1 MTSETIITNP
11 ISTLLGTVGPQQA
24 VPQVEAAKARA
35 AKAGGPAAAAAPA
48 TKATPPGPV
57 GKAGARKR
65 HYGILA
71 SFVLLVVAP
80 VLTTGFY
87 LYAIAKDQYIS
98 TVSFSVRAEEIS
110 SALSLLGGLSSL
122 SGTSSSDADI
132 LYQFIQ
138 SQELVQ
144 RVDEKLN
151 LRKIYGKPA
160 FDPYFAFNPDS
171 SIEALVKY
179 WRRVVKIAYDH
190 STGLIELQVHAF
202 DPRDAQKVAQ
212 EIYDQSSAMINQ
224 LSATGRDDATRY
236 AKEDLDTAIERVKVA
251 RTALTEFRSRTQI
264 IDPSADIQSQ
274 MGLLN
279 SLQQQMT
286 ESIVELNL
294 LQTSAQ
300 AKGDPRIE
308 ETRRR
313 IEVIQKLIDKER
325 DKFGGGGVNTANPT
339 ETTAAE
345 GGGAAKEN
353 SNYSTLV
360 GQFEELNVDREFA
373 EKAYLAALAGYDTAL
388 AKAQRQSRY
397 LAAYVSPTL
406 AQESIV
412 PQRLQSLLVVL
423 ALVLAG
429 WSILMLVYYSVRDRR

>member
-1 MTSETIITNP
+1 MASETIITNSIP
-11 ISTLLGTVGPQQA
+11 ALSGNIGPQRAARQA
-24 VPQVEAAKARA
+24 EAAAEGIVKPAV
-35 AKAGGPAAAAAPA
+35 AAARSA
-48 TKATPPGPV
+48 KATPPGPV
-57 GKAGARKR
+57 SRARALKR

-71 SFVLLVVAP
+71 SFLLLVLAP
-80 VLTTGFY
+80 VLTAGVY
-87 LYAIAKDQYIS
+87 LYVFAKDQYIS
-98 TVSFSVRAEEIS
+98 TVSFSVRTEEIS
-110 SALSLLGGLSSL
+110 SALSLLGGLTSL

-144 RVDEKLN
+144 RVDDKLN
-151 LRKIYGKPA
+151 LRAIYSKPS
-160 FDPYFAFNPDS
+160 FDPYFAFTS
-171 SIEALVKY
+171 KGSIEALVKY
-179 WRRVVKIAYDH
+179 WRGVVKIAYER

-202 DPRDAQKVAQ
+202 DPQDAQRVAQ

-224 LSATGRDDATRY
+224 LSATGRNDATRY

-251 RTALTEFRSRTQI
+251 RTALTEFRSRTRI

-286 ESIVELNL
+286 ASIVELNL
-294 LQTSAQ
+294 LQSSAQ
-300 AKGDPRIE
+300 SKGDPRLE
-308 ETRRR
+308 EAQRR
-313 IEVIQKLIDKER
+313 IAVIQKLIDKER
-325 DKFGGGGVNTANPT
+325 EKFGGGGVLDADPT
-339 ETTAAE
+339 TPAAA
-345 GGGAAKEN
+345 GAEIDEN
-353 SNYSTLV
+353 SNFSTLV
-360 GQFEELNVDREFA
+360 GQYEELNVDREFA

-406 AQESIV
+406 AQESIA
-412 PQRLQSLLVVL
+412 PKRLQSLLVVL
-423 ALVLAG
+423 ALTLAG